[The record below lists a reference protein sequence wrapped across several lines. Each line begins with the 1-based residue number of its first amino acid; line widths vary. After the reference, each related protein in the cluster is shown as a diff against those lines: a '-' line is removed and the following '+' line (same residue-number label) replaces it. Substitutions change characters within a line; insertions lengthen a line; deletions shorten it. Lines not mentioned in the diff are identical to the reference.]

1 MQATEPST
9 GASGGESGGGFGYF
23 DNLWNWLSGI
33 VDWLKSIA
41 EGVVQIPISIW
52 DNVKNIPAMV
62 WDFVKEIPG
71 QVWEF
76 VKQIPGQVW
85 SFFES
90 AFSSLGDVVSNIW
103 NAVKG
108 IPDAIF
114 EGIKRIF
121 IPDTDKIQSSIDKL
135 KDAAKSK
142 FGVESVD
149 LSGIMGVGTEVT
161 NHSGTVEIL
170 GYSFTADFLD
180 VSYLI
185 SGVTTFRP
193 YIRGFIILLIFLYNI
208 NQFLHF
214 IGAGGLS
221 LGANIVT
228 RIGGGNKNDN

>member
-1 MQATEPST
+1 
-9 GASGGESGGGFGYF
+9 
-23 DNLWNWLSGI
+23 LSGI

-62 WDFVKEIPG
+62 WDFVKEIPR

-135 KDAAKSK
+135 KDVAKSK

-149 LSGIMGVGTEVT
+149 LSGIMGVGTEIS

-228 RIGGGNKNDN
+228 RMNSGGDKNDN

>member
-1 MQATEPST
+1 LS
-9 GASGGESGGGFGYF
+9 GILDFLASIVEGIIQIPL
-23 DNLWNWLSGI
+23 NLWNYI
-33 VDWLKSIA
+33 
-41 EGVVQIPISIW
+41 
-52 DNVKNIPAMV
+52 
-62 WDFVKEIPG
+62 KE
-71 QVWEF
+71 
-76 VKQIPGQVW
+76 IPGQVW

-135 KDAAKSK
+135 KDVAKSK

-149 LSGIMGVGTEVT
+149 LSGIMGVGTEIS

>member
-1 MQATEPST
+1 M
-9 GASGGESGGGFGYF
+9 
-23 DNLWNWLSGI
+23 SGI

-41 EGVVQIPISIW
+41 EGVVQIPLNLWNYIK
-52 DNVKNIPAMV
+52 D
-62 WDFVKEIPG
+62 IPG
-71 QVWEF
+71 QVWDF

-108 IPDAIF
+108 IPDAIL

-121 IPDTDKIQSSIDKL
+121 IPDSDKIQSSIDRL
-135 KDAAKSK
+135 KEVAKSK

-149 LSGIMGVGTEVT
+149 LSGIMGVGTEIT

-221 LGANIVT
+221 LGANFVT
-228 RIGGGNKNDN
+228 RMNSGGDKNDN

>member
-1 MQATEPST
+1 
-9 GASGGESGGGFGYF
+9 
-23 DNLWNWLSGI
+23 
-33 VDWLKSIA
+33 
-41 EGVVQIPISIW
+41 
-52 DNVKNIPAMV
+52 MV

-85 SFFES
+85 GFFENS
-90 AFSSLGDVVSNIW
+90 FSTLTSVFKNTYDFVIT
-103 NAVKG
+103 
-108 IPDAIF
+108 IPEKIF
-114 EGIKRIF
+114 EGIKSIF
-121 IPDTDKIQSSIDKL
+121 VPDTDKIQSSIDKL

-149 LSGIMGVGTEVT
+149 LSGIIGVGTEIT

>member
-1 MQATEPST
+1 MS
-9 GASGGESGGGFGYF
+9 S
-23 DNLWNWLSGI
+23 I

-41 EGVVQIPISIW
+41 EGVVQIPW
-52 DNVKNIPAMV
+52 
-62 WDFVKEIPG
+62 

-85 SFFES
+85 GFFENS
-90 AFSSLGDVVSNIW
+90 FSTLTSVFKNTYDFVIT
-103 NAVKG
+103 
-108 IPDAIF
+108 IPEKIF
-114 EGIKRIF
+114 EGIKSIF
-121 IPDTDKIQSSIDKL
+121 VPDTDKIQSSIDKL

>member
-1 MQATEPST
+1 
-9 GASGGESGGGFGYF
+9 
-23 DNLWNWLSGI
+23 
-33 VDWLKSIA
+33 
-41 EGVVQIPISIW
+41 
-52 DNVKNIPAMV
+52 MV

-142 FGVESVD
+142 FGVEVD

>member
-1 MQATEPST
+1 M
-9 GASGGESGGGFGYF
+9 
-23 DNLWNWLSGI
+23 SGI

-41 EGVVQIPISIW
+41 EGVVQIPLNLWNYIK
-52 DNVKNIPAMV
+52 D
-62 WDFVKEIPG
+62 IPG
-71 QVWEF
+71 QVWNF

-108 IPDAIF
+108 IPDAIL
-114 EGIKRIF
+114 EGINRIF
-121 IPDTDKIQSSIDKL
+121 IPDSDKIQSSIDRL
-135 KDAAKSK
+135 KEVAKSK
-142 FGVESVD
+142 FGVETVD
-149 LSGIMGVGTEVT
+149 LSGIMGVGTEISNQT
-161 NHSGTVEIL
+161 GTVEIL

-180 VSYLI
+180 VRYLV
-185 SGVTTFRP
+185 SAVATFRP
-193 YIRGFIILLIFLYNI
+193 YVRGFIVLLIFLYNI

-228 RIGGGNKNDN
+228 RMNSGGDKNDN

>member
-1 MQATEPST
+1 M
-9 GASGGESGGGFGYF
+9 
-23 DNLWNWLSGI
+23 WNWLSDI

-41 EGVVQIPISIW
+41 EGVLQIPLNLWNYIK
-52 DNVKNIPAMV
+52 D
-62 WDFVKEIPG
+62 IPG
-71 QVWEF
+71 QVWDF

-108 IPDAIF
+108 FPDAIL

-121 IPDTDKIQSSIDKL
+121 IPDSDKIQSSIDRL
-135 KDAAKSK
+135 KEVAKSK
-142 FGVESVD
+142 FGVETVD
-149 LSGIMGVGTEVT
+149 LSGIMGVGTEISNQT
-161 NHSGTVEIL
+161 GTVEIL

-180 VSYLI
+180 VRYLV
-185 SGVTTFRP
+185 SAVATFRP
-193 YIRGFIILLIFLYNI
+193 YVRGFIVLLIFLYNI

-228 RIGGGNKNDN
+228 RMNSGGDKNDN

>member
-1 MQATEPST
+1 M
-9 GASGGESGGGFGYF
+9 
-23 DNLWNWLSGI
+23 WNWLSGI

-41 EGVVQIPISIW
+41 DGVVQIPLNLWNYIK
-52 DNVKNIPAMV
+52 D
-62 WDFVKEIPG
+62 IPG
-71 QVWEF
+71 QVWDF

-108 IPDAIF
+108 IPDAIL

-121 IPDTDKIQSSIDKL
+121 IPDSDKIQSSIDRL
-135 KDAAKSK
+135 KEVAKSK

-149 LSGIMGVGTEVT
+149 LSGIMGVGTEIT

-228 RIGGGNKNDN
+228 RMNSGGDKNDN

>member
-1 MQATEPST
+1 M
-9 GASGGESGGGFGYF
+9 
-23 DNLWNWLSGI
+23 WNWLSGI

-41 EGVVQIPISIW
+41 EGVLQIPLNLWNYIK
-52 DNVKNIPAMV
+52 D
-62 WDFVKEIPG
+62 IPG
-71 QVWEF
+71 QVWDF

-90 AFSSLGDVVSNIW
+90 AFCSLGDIVSNIW

-108 IPDAIF
+108 IPDAIL

-121 IPDTDKIQSSIDKL
+121 IPDSDKIQSSIDRL
-135 KDAAKSK
+135 KEVAKSK
-142 FGVESVD
+142 FGVETVD
-149 LSGIMGVGTEVT
+149 LSGIMGVGTEISNQT
-161 NHSGTVEIL
+161 GTVEIL

-180 VSYLI
+180 VRYLV
-185 SGVTTFRP
+185 SAVATFRP
-193 YIRGFIILLIFLYNI
+193 YVRGFIVLLIFLYNI

-228 RIGGGNKNDN
+228 RMNSGGDKNDN

>member
-9 GASGGESGGGFGYF
+9 GASGGESSGGFGYF
-23 DNLWNWLSGI
+23 DGLWNSLSGILDFLASIVEGIIQIPLNLWNYI
-33 VDWLKSIA
+33 
-41 EGVVQIPISIW
+41 
-52 DNVKNIPAMV
+52 
-62 WDFVKEIPG
+62 KE
-71 QVWEF
+71 
-76 VKQIPGQVW
+76 IPGQVW

-135 KDAAKSK
+135 KDVAKSK

-149 LSGIMGVGTEVT
+149 LSGIRGVGTEIS